1 MARRSKGEYPDQDT
15 DVYLA
20 DSMGEMGLWYRLA
33 PVSIVCGS
41 LRDRIG
47 GHNPF
52 EPAALGS
59 AILHGPYMFNFSDI
73 YARLAEAK
81 AAIEVTTAED
91 LARNVQEL
99 LAPDRAAELAKAA
112 WEVSSRGAEVTERAV
127 TTLLEIFDNRGA

>member
-1 MARRSKGEYPDQDT
+1 
-15 DVYLA
+15 
-20 DSMGEMGLWYRLA
+20 
-33 PVSIVCGS
+33 
-41 LRDRIG
+41 
-47 GHNPF
+47 
-52 EPAALGS
+52 
-59 AILHGPYMFNFSDI
+59 MFNFSDI